1 MFLAGLKFGIGFF
14 VGMSGTVAIVMGL
27 VAMATW
33 FKRWWVRESKRYRQE
48 MTDEVELRKE
58 MVERAE
64 HTIAR
69 HEKVLFL
76 LRYPSQAGQHTES
89 FRRRTEYIQ

>member
-1 MFLAGLKFGIGFF
+1 MFLAGLMFGIGFL
-14 VGMSGTVAIVMGL
+14 VGISGTVAIVMGL
-27 VAMATW
+27 VALAMW
-33 FKRWWVRESKRYRQE
+33 FKRWWASESKRSRKG

-76 LRYPSQAGQHTES
+76 LRYPSQVGQCTES
-89 FRRRTEYIQ
+89 PHRRTEYVQ